1 MVNPDM
7 TVSNYCSCDDI
18 DEIHIRNQ
26 NKLILNINKK
36 YENYFNN
43 CFVNGAIYPSEP
55 SQIEIQEIQA
65 NADVCNDYNG
75 NKQASTE
82 PTCHYYD

>member
-1 MVNPDM
+1 M

-43 CFVNGAIYPSEP
+43 CFVNGAIYPS
-55 SQIEIQEIQA
+55 SNHHKLKYKRFKQMQMMYTMIIMEISKLAMLNQPVII
-65 NADVCNDYNG
+65 
-75 NKQASTE
+75 TI
-82 PTCHYYD
+82 